1 MAIELKVPQVG
12 ESITEV
18 QVGEWLKS
26 EGDPVAADEPVVVI
40 ETDKV
45 TVELPAPGAGK
56 LSRVLKRQGE
66 AAEVGEVIGYLED
79 GAGAERPGGEPPAKK
94 ARRAPA
100 RARGEDEERKAQAPA
115 AKRKAPA
122 AEAEERP
129 EKEGEAEP
137 EEGAEEPEEAAE
149 APEEEGEEAAEEV
162 DDREAPDPQN
172 GRRGAPAPAGAPPG
186 RSPEKQPRG
195 RPGTEDGEEPRVM
208 PAARRAL
215 AERGLSAREVAPSGP
230 GGRILKEDVEREAAG
245 EPEAATA
252 RARRGAKAARAAPK
266 EEKEE
271 EEAEA
276 EEAPGE
282 EIVPMSPLRRRI
294 AERLVQAQ
302 RTAAILTTFNEVD
315 MGAVSELRR
324 SQQERFQERH
334 GVKLGFMSFF
344 VKAAVEALKLVPQVN
359 AEIRGHD
366 IVYKNHYDIGIAVG
380 GGKGLVVPVLRG
392 AERLGFAEIEKRIA
406 DLAKRAQANQ
416 LALEELQGGTFTI
429 SNGGIYGSL
438 LSTPIL
444 NPPQSGILGLHAIQD
459 RPVARE
465 GQVAIRPMMYVAL
478 SYDHRLVDG
487 REAVSFLKHVKEC
500 VEEPA
505 RMLIEA

>member
-1 MAIELKVPQVG
+1 MAVELKIPQVG

-26 EGDPVAADEPVVVI
+26 EGDTVAADEPVVVI

-45 TVELPAPGAGK
+45 TVELPAPSAGK
-56 LSRVLKRQGE
+56 LSRVLKHQGE
-66 AAEVGEVIGYLED
+66 AAEVGEVIGYLEA
-79 GAGAERPGGEPPAKK
+79 GAGEEREEREEPPEGRRAAKK

-100 RARGEDEERKAQAPA
+100 RARDEDEERKAEEPA
-115 AKRKAPA
+115 A
-122 AEAEERP
+122 RP
-129 EKEGEAEP
+129 ERRESAGEAP
-137 EEGAEEPEEAAE
+137 GGAA
-149 APEEEGEEAAEEV
+149 
-162 DDREAPDPQN
+162 
-172 GRRGAPAPAGAPPG
+172 GRRRPPVGASDSPLPASGG
-186 RSPEKQPRG
+186 NEPRA
-195 RPGTEDGEEPRVM
+195 RPGAEDGEEPRVM

-215 AERGLSAREVAPSGP
+215 AERDLSPDDVDPSGP
-230 GGRILKEDVEREAAG
+230 GGRILKEDVEREGGAEEEPPAQPRAPREAKAAR
-245 EPEAATA
+245 PAP
-252 RARRGAKAARAAPK
+252 AARAAPG
-266 EEKEE
+266 EE
-271 EEAEA
+271 
-276 EEAPGE
+276 PDE

-302 RTAAILTTFNEVD
+302 RTAAILTTFNEID

-324 SQQERFQERH
+324 AQQERFQERH

-392 AERLGFAEIEKRIA
+392 AERLGFAEIEKQIA

-444 NPPQSGILGLHAIQD
+444 NPPQSGILGLHVIQD

-487 REAVSFLKHVKEC
+487 REAVTFLKHVKEC

-505 RMLIEA
+505 RILIEA